1 MRTVSIFKNGNNRAI
16 HLPRDLD
23 FERVRELEIVREG
36 DSIIL
41 RPVQPIWILWR
52 SARMLSATKVDL
64 TCEQNVYARH
74 LYLLVHHAQAAGNC
88 AEAP

>member
-1 MRTVSIFKNGNNRAI
+1 MAERENVVS
-16 HLPRDLD
+16 D
-23 FERVRELEIVREG
+23 EG
-36 DSIIL
+36 
-41 RPVQPIWILWR
+41 R
-52 SARMLSATKVDL
+52 L

>member
-41 RPVQPIWILWR
+41 RPVQPNWGSFAQLEK
-52 SARMLSATKVDL
+52 ADL
-64 TCEQNVYARH
+64 DFMAERENVVSDEGRFD
-74 LYLLVHHAQAAGNC
+74 L
-88 AEAP
+88 